1 LIEHALRAR
10 HGTLLA
16 ANEHAIPVQSH
27 DDRNQRFKRCE
38 VLIELTE
45 NAQRIDRSSELENL
59 FASDL
64 LDG

>member
-1 LIEHALRAR
+1 LVEHPLRAR

-16 ANEHAIPVQSH
+16 ANEHAISVQSH
-27 DDRNQRFKRCE
+27 DDRNERFKRRE

-45 NAQRIDRSSELENL
+45 NAQRIDRSSELENFL
-59 FASDL
+59 AGDL